1 MGNFKIPVPKNEP
14 VFSYGPG
21 SVERDKLKAAIE
33 SLKKTY
39 IEAPMIIGGKEVKTG
54 TKVEMTC
61 PHDHKHVLGHYYQGG
76 KAEIDMAIEAAAKA
90 KPAWEKMPFAQRAAI
105 FLKAADL
112 LAGPYRYKMNAAA
125 MLAHSKNA
133 FQAEIDAVCELADF
147 FRFNVYYA
155 EQIYDMQ
162 PGNDPL
168 TWNQSDYRPLEGFVL
183 AVTPFNFVS
192 IGGNLPT
199 APAIMGNTTLWKPA
213 SSVVYTAHFVM
224 EILME
229 AGLPDGVVNLITPRG
244 SDISK
249 YVLPHKNLA
258 GVHFT
263 GSTGVF
269 QGMWKIIGENIA
281 NYKSY
286 PRIVGETGGKDFVM
300 VHNSAD
306 PTEVAVGIFRGAFE
320 YQGQKCSAASRA
332 YIPKSMWPKVK
343 ELLIKYASE
352 AKMGSP
358 EDFGNFINAV
368 IDKSAYDSIKEYIDY
383 AKQSNEA
390 EIVFGGKCDESKGY
404 FIEPTLILTT
414 NPHFKL
420 MEEEIFGPV
429 MTVFV
434 YEDSEFDK
442 ILDTCNNTSTS
453 ALTGAVFA
461 KDRAALIKA
470 SEVLRNAAGNFYIND
485 KPTGAVVGKQ
495 PFGGGRASGTNDKAG
510 SLLNMIRWTSP
521 RTIKENFVPPTDFK
535 YPFMM

>member
-14 VFSYGPG
+14 VYSYGPG

-76 KAEIDMAIEAAAKA
+76 KAEIDMAIEAAAQA

-224 EILME
+224 EILRE

-249 YVLPHKNLA
+249 YVLTHKDLA

-332 YIPKSMWPKVK
+332 YIPKSMWPKIK
-343 ELLIKYASE
+343 ELLMKYASE

-383 AKQSNEA
+383 AKKSNEA

-404 FIEPTLILTT
+404 FIEPTLVLTA

-434 YEDSEFDK
+434 YEDQEYDK
-442 ILDTCNNTSTS
+442 VLDICNNTSTY

-461 KDRAALIKA
+461 KDRAAVIKA
-470 SEVLRNAAGNFYIND
+470 GEVLRNAAGNFYIND

-521 RTIKENFVPPTDFK
+521 RTIKENFVPPKDFK

>member
-1 MGNFKIPVPKNEP
+1 MGNFKIPEPKNEP
-14 VFSYGPG
+14 VYSYGPG

-33 SLKKTY
+33 ALKKTY

-76 KAEIDMAIEAAAKA
+76 KAEIDIAIDAAAKA

-112 LAGPYRYKMNAAA
+112 LTGPYRYKMNAAA

-168 TWNQSDYRPLEGFVL
+168 NWNQSDYRPLEGFIL

-199 APAIMGNTTLWKPA
+199 APAIMGNTTIWKPA

-224 EILME
+224 EILRE

-249 YVLPHKNLA
+249 YVLTHKDLA

-269 QGMWKIIGENIA
+269 HGMWKIIGENIA

-306 PTEVAVGIFRGAFE
+306 PTEVTVGIFRGAFE

-343 ELLIKYASE
+343 ELLMKYASE

-390 EIVFGGKCDESKGY
+390 EIVFGGKCDDSKGY
-404 FIEPTLILTT
+404 FIEPTLVLTT

-434 YEDSEFDK
+434 YEDAEFEKALKLCDS
-442 ILDTCNNTSTS
+442 TSTY

-461 KDRAALIKA
+461 KDRAAIIKA
-470 SEVLRNAAGNFYIND
+470 GDILRNAAGNFYIND

-521 RTIKENFVPPTDFK
+521 RTIKENFVPPKDFK